1 MTKNIKFL
9 KMYIVIFLM
18 LTILLFF
25 LDITCS
31 AIKTKNINFLK
42 MYIVIFLMLTICYF
56 FLFPLNVNKIISV

>member
-42 MYIVIFLMLTICYF
+42 MYIVIFF
-56 FLFPLNVNKIISV
+56 NVNYLLFFFISFKCK